1 MKKEIFKSVEQKM
14 DLPAQEIATIDFWRK
29 ERIFE
34 RSIEEKTGK
43 PVYSFYDG
51 PPFATGTPHY
61 GHIVASTIKDVI
73 PRYFTMK
80 GFSVP
85 RRWGWDCHGLPI
97 ENIIEKELNI
107 THKKEIIE
115 KVGIRKFNDL
125 CREKVLCYANDW
137 RQVILRLGRFVDFD
151 NAYKTMDLT
160 YMESVWSIFAELYR
174 KGLIYESYQSMHVC
188 PRCETTLS
196 QSEVAEGYR
205 EVSDLSV
212 IAKFELIDEPKTYL
226 LAWTTTPWT
235 LIGNT
240 ALAVG
245 KNIKY
250 VKIKAENSKT
260 GKIESLILAKE
271 RWKQYSS
278 FPEFPINQFKF
289 KTAGNDAYYK
299 DIISIVDLDYK
310 QLIGKK
316 YRPLFDYY
324 ANDKNL
330 KNLENGWQV
339 VVGDF
344 VTTDEGTGIVHIA
357 PAFGED
363 DMNLGKKL
371 NLPFIQH
378 LSMDGIIKPEAG
390 EFAGLSV
397 KPKDDLSATDVLII
411 KYLAKAGLLFHKEK
425 YKHSYPHCWRCDTPL
440 INYATGSW
448 FVSVEKIKEKT
459 LDLAKDIY
467 WFPKHI
473 KEGRFGKWLE
483 NARDWSISRQRFWAT
498 PIPIWRCSCGQILVV
513 ASRYELEKLSGV
525 KITDL
530 HKDKIDDIELP
541 CTKCQGKMKRIPDVL
556 DCWFESGSMPYAG
569 LHYPFENQEEFSK
582 IHPAEF
588 IGEGVDQTRAWF
600 YYLHLLSTAIT
611 EKPAFKKAVVNGIVL
626 AEDGKKMSKKLKNY
640 PDPMAMFDKYGADV
654 VRFYLL
660 SSPVVAAEN
669 LNFSEKEL
677 VEIHRGLFRMLYNSY
692 YFFVIYAKIDNFQ
705 PNCRTEFI
713 PRNILDRWIFS
724 ELEELKI
731 GVEKHLGKNYD
742 LMRSSRLFPKFIDNL
757 SNWYIRRSRKRFWK
771 SQDDDDKMEAYETLH
786 RVLIELS
793 LLMAPFTP
801 FIAEAIFKNLTGR
814 DSVHLEDYPEI
825 KKSRLDPNLGVSMSR
840 TRELIERGLKIR
852 AENNL
857 KVRQPLSSLYY
868 LGVALPSGMDEI
880 IKDELN
886 VKEVKN
892 VDKFPAKVVAD
903 GEVALDLTINDRL
916 KDEGEARE
924 LVHQIQQLRKLAGF
938 QIEDRILII
947 IQNDQALKRILND
960 FGTNLCREVLAEKI
974 DFEVEVESDL
984 LVKVF
989 DRELRI
995 ILKRKNEKL
1004 S

>member
-1 MKKEIFKSVEQKM
+1 M
-14 DLPAQEIATIDFWRK
+14 
-29 ERIFE
+29 
-34 RSIEEKTGK
+34 
-43 PVYSFYDG
+43 Y
-51 PPFATGTPHY
+51 
-61 GHIVASTIKDVI
+61 
-73 PRYFTMK
+73 
-80 GFSVP
+80 
-85 RRWGWDCHGLPI
+85 
-97 ENIIEKELNI
+97 
-107 THKKEIIE
+107 
-115 KVGIRKFNDL
+115 
-125 CREKVLCYANDW
+125 
-137 RQVILRLGRFVDFD
+137 
-151 NAYKTMDLT
+151 
-160 YMESVWSIFAELYR
+160 
-174 KGLIYESYQSMHVC
+174 VC

-205 EVSDLSV
+205 EVTDLSV

-235 LIGNT
+235 LIGNA

-245 KNIKY
+245 EDVKYIKISIRSGENRDESYILSLDSWEKNI
-250 VKIKAENSKT
+250 ASQFAT
-260 GKIESLILAKE
+260 GFTIEKNEIL
-271 RWKQYSS
+271 
-278 FPEFPINQFKF
+278 
-289 KTAGNDAYYK
+289 TK
-299 DIISIVDLDYK
+299 D
-310 QLIGKK
+310 LIGKK
-316 YRPLFDYY
+316 YKPLFDYY
-324 ANDKNL
+324 VKDDGLENR
-330 KNLENGWQV
+330 ENGWQV
-339 VVGDF
+339 VNGDF
-344 VTTDEGTGIVHIA
+344 VTTEDGTGIVHIA

-390 EFAGLSV
+390 EFGGLNV
-397 KPKDDLSATDVLII
+397 KPKDDLSSTDVSII
-411 KYLAKAGLLFHKEK
+411 KHLAKTGLLFSKEK

-440 INYATGSW
+440 INYATDSW
-448 FVSVEKIKEKT
+448 FVRVEKIKGRA

-483 NARDWSISRQRFWAT
+483 GARDWSISRQRFWAT

-513 ASRYELEKLSGV
+513 ASRKELEKLSDV

-530 HKDKIDDIELP
+530 HKDRIDEIEFP
-541 CTKCQGKMKRIPDVL
+541 CVKCHRKMKRIPDVL
-556 DCWFESGSMPYAG
+556 DCWFESGSMPYAE
-569 LHYPFENQEEFSK
+569 LHYPFENQEKFSK
-582 IHPAEF
+582 THPAEF

-611 EKPAFKKAVVNGIVL
+611 DGPAFRKAIVNGIVL
-626 AEDGKKMSKKLKNY
+626 AEDGKKMSKKLRNY

-677 VEIHRGLFRMLYNSY
+677 AEVHRGLFRMLYNSY
-692 YFFVIYAKIDNFQ
+692 YFFVVYARIDNFQ
-705 PNCRTEFI
+705 PKSRTDFT
-713 PRNILDRWIFS
+713 PKNILDHWIFS
-724 ELEELKI
+724 ELEELKLGI
-731 GVEKHLGKNYD
+731 EKHLGKNYD
-742 LMRSSRLFPKFIDNL
+742 LMRSVRLFPKFIGDL

-771 SQDDDDKMEAYETLH
+771 SEDDDDKAEAYKTLYQ
-786 RVLIELS
+786 VLVELS

-801 FIAEAIFKNLTGR
+801 FISEAIFKNLTGK

-825 KKSRLDPNLGVSMSR
+825 NKNRIDTSLGVAMSQ

-852 AENNL
+852 AENSL

-868 LGVALPSGMDEI
+868 LGDILPQGMDEI

-886 VKEVKN
+886 VKDIKN
-892 VDKFPAKVVAD
+892 VDKFPAGVVVD
-903 GEVALDLTINDRL
+903 GKVALDLTISEQL
-916 KDEGEARE
+916 KNEGEARE
-924 LVHQIQQLRKLAGF
+924 LIHQIQQHRKLAGF

-947 IQNDQALKRILND
+947 IQENQALKKILKD
-960 FGTNLCREVLAEKI
+960 FGTNICREVLAEKI
-974 DFEVEVESDL
+974 DFEAEVKSDSS
-984 LVKVF
+984 VKVF
-989 DRELRI
+989 GQELQV